1 MNILTLPAW
10 FPSPESP
17 LYGLFVVDHVQ
28 AAALYYDEVVVVYP
42 EQQPA
47 RHPFSGSYCIS
58 SDRLENGTRTIR
70 FWPQPT
76 RPRGTGF
83 IRQAFAIN
91 GIINWLTGNGFRPD
105 VLHAHVFTAG
115 AIAVIA
121 GRRWGIPVV
130 VTEHST
136 AFPRRALSLR
146 QWLLARIALQGAD
159 MVLPVSHPLQTA
171 IEKYHIPASFRVV
184 PNPVNTDLFVPPKT
198 DDQRTDSRP
207 PRMLSLGCPEPHKG
221 WHFLLQACHNLQAKG
236 RSFRLDLIGDGPDQ
250 AEYKQ
255 MCLSLG
261 LGEVV
266 HFWGYISRDEVIE
279 MLQGCDFFV
288 LPSLHETFSITTV
301 EAMACGKP
309 VVATRCGGPE
319 QFVTEETGLL
329 VPAGD
334 AQALAQAID
343 HMLDAHSTY
352 DPWRLANYVRN
363 RFSFQAVGKQLH
375 SIYTELGTR
384 KK

>member
-1 MNILTLPAW
+1 
-10 FPSPESP
+10 
-17 LYGLFVVDHVQ
+17 
-28 AAALYYDEVVVVYP
+28 
-42 EQQPA
+42 
-47 RHPFSGSYCIS
+47 
-58 SDRLENGTRTIR
+58 
-70 FWPQPT
+70 
-76 RPRGTGF
+76 
-83 IRQAFAIN
+83 
-91 GIINWLTGNGFRPD
+91 
-105 VLHAHVFTAG
+105 
-115 AIAVIA
+115 
-121 GRRWGIPVV
+121 
-130 VTEHST
+130 
-136 AFPRRALSLR
+136 
-146 QWLLARIALQGAD
+146 
-159 MVLPVSHPLQTA
+159 
-171 IEKYHIPASFRVV
+171 
-184 PNPVNTDLFVPPKT
+184 
-198 DDQRTDSRP
+198 
-207 PRMLSLGCPEPHKG
+207 
-221 WHFLLQACHNLQAKG
+221 
-236 RSFRLDLIGDGPDQ
+236 
-250 AEYKQ
+250 